1 MGHKVQM
8 YENLLDMLDR
18 EIGIIEKKGELDE
31 KSLDNLFKLTTSV
44 KAVEKRIEKE
54 EEKEQGKSEGR
65 SNARG
70 RRSRDMYD
78 ESMDGMSTRPMW
90 MYDGEFSRESG
101 ESYDG
106 YGQSNR
112 RGRSNESRES
122 RERGGSRDNFRSYQS
137 RRSYDRGY
145 TRDNAKRRMVERLS
159 MMLDDTTD
167 EQDRMAIEDCINKIE
182 D

>member
-44 KAVEKRIEKE
+44 KAVEKRSEKE

-122 RERGGSRDNFRSYQS
+122 RESRDNFRDYPS
-137 RRSYDRGY
+137 RGRSYERGY
-145 TRDNAKRRMVERLS
+145 ARDAAREKILGRLERL
-159 MMLDDTTD
+159 MDDATSET
-167 EQDRMAIEDCINKIE
+167 DRMAIEDCINKIE
-182 D
+182 Q

>member
-90 MYDGEFSRESG
+90 MYDGVFSEESG

-112 RGRSNESRES
+112 RGKSNESRES
-122 RERGGSRDNFRSYQS
+122 RESRDNFRDYPS
-137 RRSYDRGY
+137 RGRSYERGY
-145 TRDNAKRRMVERLS
+145 ARDAAKKKMVQKLETL
-159 MMLDDTTD
+159 MDDTMS
-167 EQDRMAIEDCINKIE
+167 ESERMAIEECIAKI
-182 D
+182 DK